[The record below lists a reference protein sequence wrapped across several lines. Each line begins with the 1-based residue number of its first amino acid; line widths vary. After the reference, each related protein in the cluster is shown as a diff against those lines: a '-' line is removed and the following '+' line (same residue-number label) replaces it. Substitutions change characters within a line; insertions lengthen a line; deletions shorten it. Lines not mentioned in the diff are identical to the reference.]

1 MSKTVTGVPFL
12 NHVVEPMTIRSMPQ
26 RKRPKNPTKAGTSAR
41 YLTTMVPQLGIVQR
55 ASLDQALRYALD
67 IQY

>member
-1 MSKTVTGVPFL
+1 MSVIDDK
-12 NHVVEPMTIRSMPQ
+12 VV
-26 RKRPKNPTKAGTSAR
+26 G
-41 YLTTMVPQLGIVQR
+41 QLGIVQR